1 MIAIS
6 RRLLAALALA
16 PASRL
21 LAGARAVRVA
31 AASDLRFALDPLL
44 ERLRKRRPDV
54 APSVS
59 FGSSGSFFVAIQN
72 GAPFDVFLSAD
83 VEYAERLGAAGL
95 AADGGVF
102 RYAVGRLA
110 VWVPR
115 ASTLPIER
123 EGVRALAA
131 PGVRHVAIAN
141 PRHAP
146 YGRAAEAALR
156 AAGVLE
162 AVSPKLVLGESVS
175 QAAQMAE
182 SGAADAG
189 IVSLSL
195 VLAPA
200 LRAAGRHAVVPEPLH
215 PPIVQGGVI
224 LKGAADPEAA
234 RVFRDALLGPDGRDV
249 LAAWGF
255 GLPPL
260 P

>member
-1 MIAIS
+1 MTLLS
-6 RRLLAALALA
+6 RRALAALALA
-16 PASRL
+16 PASRI
-21 LAGARAVRVA
+21 LAGAREVRIA

-44 ERLRKRRPDV
+44 ARLRARRPDV

-83 VEYAERLGAAGL
+83 VEYADRLRAAGL
-95 AADGGVF
+95 AAGDGVF

-115 ASTLPIER
+115 ASTLPIEA
-123 EGVRALAA
+123 EGLRALAD

-182 SGAADAG
+182 SGAAEAG

-200 LRAAGRHAVVPEPLH
+200 LRAAGRHAVVPESLH
-215 PPIVQGGVI
+215 PPLAQGGVI
-224 LKGAADPEAA
+224 LKGAADPQAA
-234 RVFRDALLGPDGRDV
+234 RAFRDALLGADGREV